1 MMLLHTAGTVG
12 GMTASG
18 AAFVIG
24 AGTVASHASIW
35 ADVVITV
42 AGTVGAFVALLSYW
56 TGRKSDPKAALIA
69 HAALDDQR
77 NFVIDQRLTD
87 INQQLDTLVTHFL
100 GNPPTKA

>member
-1 MMLLHTAGTVG
+1 MMLTHVAGTVG

-35 ADVVITV
+35 ADVVIAF
-42 AGTVGAFVALLSYW
+42 AGTIGACVALLSYW
-56 TGRKSDPKAALIA
+56 SGRKSDPKAALIA

-77 NFVIDQRLTD
+77 NIMIDQRLQD
-87 INQQLDTLVTHFL
+87 MSGQLDTLVTHFL